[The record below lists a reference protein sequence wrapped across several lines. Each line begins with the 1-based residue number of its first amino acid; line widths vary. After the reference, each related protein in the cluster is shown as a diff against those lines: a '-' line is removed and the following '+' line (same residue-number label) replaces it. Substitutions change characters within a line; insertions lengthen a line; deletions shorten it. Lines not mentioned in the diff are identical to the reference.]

1 MIGKMEKVRLR
12 DIWKNEAK
20 EHIEEVFGGELEWQR
35 LDNKRASRIRKIYD
49 YANLNDVK
57 KWDKLQEDMIN
68 GIIRLENAL
77 KKFINKV

>member
-1 MIGKMEKVRLR
+1 MIGKMGEVRLR

-35 LDNKRASRIRKIYD
+35 LDNKRASRIRKTYD
-49 YANLNDVK
+49 YANLNDEE

-68 GIIRLENAL
+68 GMIGLEKAL
-77 KKFINKV
+77 KKFINKI

>member
-1 MIGKMEKVRLR
+1 MIGKMGEVRLR
-12 DIWKNEAK
+12 NIWKNEAK
-20 EHIEEVFGGELEWQR
+20 EYIEEVFGGELEWQR
-35 LDNKRASRIRKIYD
+35 LDNKRAARIRKTYD

-68 GIIRLENAL
+68 GMIRLENVL